1 MYMKIVL
8 LVCDIFMLNLYL
20 CLLVESSN
28 LYVFQLT
35 KEQNPLEGA
44 SLQQM
49 CNYLRVI
56 LFESCF
62 NLVILEFNSLH

>member
-1 MYMKIVL
+1 MYMKTVL

-20 CLLVESSN
+20 CLLVESNN

-35 KEQNPLEGA
+35 KEQNTLAGA

-49 CNYLRVI
+49 CSYLRAI

-62 NLVILEFNSLH
+62 NLVILEFNSFH

>member
-1 MYMKIVL
+1 MHMKTVL

-20 CLLVESSN
+20 CLLVESNN

-35 KEQNPLEGA
+35 KEQNPLAGA

-56 LFESCF
+56 LFESCL